1 MVELTLSLQKFL
13 WEKYRDMFPVIMFGH
28 VELFTKEIQE
38 EYLAWCETDEGRKY
52 LEGGEEYEKV
62 KERVIAALCTKNK
75 GE

>member
-13 WEKYRDMFPVIMFGH
+13 WEKHRDILPLIMFGH

-38 EYLAWCETDEGRKY
+38 EYLAWCGTDEGKKY

-62 KERVIAALCTKNK
+62 KERK
-75 GE
+75 